1 MKISSV
7 IVQPPSLVAQL
18 EGKVNKAFNL
28 KVKELNQKALENKEN
43 AKNDDINKTQ
53 NLIDLLA

>member
-1 MKISSV
+1 MKINNV

-28 KVKELNQKALENKEN
+28 KVKELNQKRIEDKQKNESNFQNK
-43 AKNDDINKTQ
+43 
-53 NLIDLLA
+53 IDLLA